1 MKIRKI
7 VAAMLVAGGLATTGL
22 VGAGAAQAATSATTT
37 VASLSQL
44 RAADQLSLR
53 QLLDVVGFEVRITFP
68 NATLM
73 VAEGG
78 SPTGPTTDIANVTD
92 WRLVYNTNDAAA
104 RVKSLEIHATLAG
117 QIDAPIYHT
126 APWGGVVSIPDQVA
140 MSPEQA
146 YRILRDAGHGS
157 AFQYVSLVKPLVAQP
172 RLQYHFSNIRGG
184 CDGYSVNVDDGLVQ
198 PICG

>member
-1 MKIRKI
+1 MKIRNI

-22 VGAGAAQAATSATTT
+22 VGTGAAQAATSATAT

-53 QLLDVVGFEVRITFP
+53 QLLDVVGFEVRLTFP

-73 VAEGG
+73 VAEGS
-78 SPTGPTTDIANVTD
+78 SPTGPTSDIADVTD
-92 WRLVYNTNDAAA
+92 WRLVYNTNDDAA

-117 QIDAPIYHT
+117 QIDAPVYHT
-126 APWGGVVSIPDQVA
+126 SQWGGVVAIPDQVG

-146 YRILRDAGHGS
+146 YRILRDAGHGHPY
-157 AFQYVSLVKPLVAQP
+157 QYVSLVKPLVAQP
-172 RLQYHFSNIRGG
+172 RLQYHFSNIPGG
-184 CDGYSVNVDDGLVQ
+184 CDGYSVNVDDGYVQ